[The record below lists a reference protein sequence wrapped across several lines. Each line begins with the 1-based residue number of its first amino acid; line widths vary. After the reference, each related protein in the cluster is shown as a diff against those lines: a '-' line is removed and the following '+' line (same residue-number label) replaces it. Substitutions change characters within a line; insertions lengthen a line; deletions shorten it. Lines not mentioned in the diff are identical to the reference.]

1 MALEIQDQ
9 RIVGTIDSLEEK
21 LNGELP
27 INRLELIKLID
38 SWGRD
43 KEFYTNENIK
53 ISECE
58 SKERYTHLL

>member
-21 LNGELP
+21 LKGDLP

-38 SWGRD
+38 SWGRTS
-43 KEFYTNENIK
+43 FFVHQILIN
-53 ISECE
+53 
-58 SKERYTHLL
+58 H